1 MASFLL
7 RHYASLRSRRFAFHK
22 ILYYIYADFL
32 VRNRY
37 PLFNANFVAFE
48 QGPVEYDIYQ
58 IEKQNQA
65 SLLNDASLELKLQ
78 LLPNRKQ
85 VLELIEQDVNR
96 YQDYFNNV
104 WTHNH
109 GHDANYNPTHH
120 NGTPW
125 QRAIEKGR
133 NSAIL
138 DSDIV
143 KYHSLEIIK

>member
-1 MASFLL
+1 
-7 RHYASLRSRRFAFHK
+7 
-22 ILYYIYADFL
+22 

-109 GHDANYNPTHH
+109 GHDANYNPTH
-120 NGTPW
+120 P
-125 QRAIEKGR
+125 QRNALAKSHRKRKKLR
-133 NSAIL
+133 NFRFGYCKISQFRNYQV
-138 DSDIV
+138 S
-143 KYHSLEIIK
+143 